1 MKIGRHTNGLT
12 CEWDMQRRFIEWL
25 QSDYLSRYDL
35 EFIDE
40 LHIPEVGRIADF
52 IVWKPGNGLINIE
65 AKGNVTNTLYH
76 QLKDHAKYCNYSFA
90 FIPDYTL
97 TPRWFKQK
105 LTEYGWGLIVFNF
118 GTREITEVLESHKNK
133 DIDNK
138 LQNIV
143 KCRMTKEIIKR
154 RSVQEAEK
162 HVQQK
167 LYL

>member
-1 MKIGRHTNGLT
+1 MKLGRHTNGLT

-40 LHIPEVGRIADF
+40 LHIPEVKRIADF

-65 AKGNVTNTLYH
+65 AKGNVNSILYH

-118 GTREITEVLESHKNK
+118 DTKEITEVLESHKNK
-133 DIDNK
+133 DIDMFINK
-138 LQNIV
+138 SVRQ
-143 KCRMTKEIIKR
+143 RMKVEIIKR
-154 RSVQEAEK
+154 RAVK
-162 HVQQK
+162 DTQQI
-167 LYL
+167 LDL